1 MDQATKARQLE
12 ENVMWNVY
20 NFPDNMQLNWLLT
33 CMMSNADLKSPYYQ
47 RRSIKSEDCVERS
60 HMDGCINVV
69 VILT

>member
-47 RRSIKSEDCVERS
+47 RRSIKSEDSV
-60 HMDGCINVV
+60 
-69 VILT
+69 